1 MARLVAI
8 AVLGMLLAPATAS
21 SAVTPP
27 TFQYTGQL
35 QGSRAFVGIVK
46 KGDRFRA
53 YVSDATSK
61 RATLSVWF
69 RGDVGPDGHISATAY
84 GVGLEADLE
93 RRDATGTVTLPNGR
107 ALEFAAEIGFGGGLV
122 DRSYRHAGVS
132 YRSGW
137 IVLGDDRV
145 RGRTTIAGTAFDGSL
160 TSGPGIRPTPPIGS
174 QIAEEQ
180 RPALCSQLEQD
191 HEALRAQLGRLLRQS
206 GIWELRLNRGRGS
219 GAAYHRLNQVIGAL
233 DMTLEEVERYRDGV
247 C

>member
-1 MARLVAI
+1 MARVAAI
-8 AVLGMLLAPATAS
+8 AVLGVLLAPAAAS
-21 SAVTPP
+21 GVTLP

-53 YVSDATSK
+53 YVSDATPK

-69 RGDVGPDGHISATAY
+69 RGDVGPDGQLSATAY
-84 GVGLEADLE
+84 GVRLEAELE
-93 RRDATGTVTLPNGR
+93 RREAAGTVTLPDGR
-107 ALEFAAEIGFGGGLV
+107 AFEFAAESGFGGGLV

-160 TSGPGIRPTPPIGS
+160 TAGCCTSRGYGS
-174 QIAEEQ
+174 SAST
-180 RPALCSQLEQD
+180 A
-191 HEALRAQLGRLLRQS
+191 AGVRAPRTTG
-206 GIWELRLNRGRGS
+206 
-219 GAAYHRLNQVIGAL
+219 
-233 DMTLEEVERYRDGV
+233 
-247 C
+247 

>member
-1 MARLVAI
+1 MPRLVAL
-8 AVLGMLLAPATAS
+8 AVLAGTLAPAAA

-35 QGSRAFVGIVK
+35 QGTRAFVGIVK

-53 YVSDATSK
+53 YVADATSR

-69 RGDVGPDGHISATAY
+69 RGEVGPGGHVSATAY
-84 GVGLEADLE
+84 EVGLEADLE
-93 RRDATGTVTLPNGR
+93 RRDAAGTVTLPDGR
-107 ALEFAAEIGFGGGLV
+107 VLEFTAESGFGGGLV

-145 RGRTTIAGTAFDGSL
+145 RGRTTVAGTAFDGSL

-174 QIAEEQ
+174 QIAEDQ
-180 RPALCSQLEQD
+180 RPALCTQIGQD
-191 HEALRAQLGRLLRQS
+191 HEALRAQLGRLLHQS
-206 GIWELRLNRGRGS
+206 GVWEARLNLGRGS

-233 DMTLEEVERYRDGV
+233 DVTLEEVERYRDGV